1 MSIAGGRVTYG
12 VGANLI
18 GLHSQ
23 ARNQE
28 ATLYVG
34 NLDTKVNEDLLWV
47 SGRPGRGERAPR
59 RMGERGWDGGDSHI
73 ISPMAAF

>member
-18 GLHSQ
+18 GLHAQ

-34 NLDTKVNEDLLWV
+34 NLDVKVNEDLLWV
-47 SGRPGRGERAPR
+47 SAPAPR
-59 RMGERGWDGGDSHI
+59 RSRD
-73 ISPMAAF
+73 AA